1 MSGVNTFLSMVAV
14 IIIISYVG
22 AGLSATYLQMGKQL
36 GYVQL
41 VGPIYTFGDITDQ
54 IGYAEDDPRIKALVL
69 FVNSPGGGAYACME
83 IRRYIENMSKP
94 NIAVIDE
101 LGASGAYYIA
111 SAADEIMAHAN
122 TITGSI
128 GVISVWEDYSVYLE
142 NEGIKFHVW
151 KSGEAKDLYEPWRS
165 PTAEENETIQKNL
178 DEIYDVLVEDIARG
192 RPNLT
197 VEETRMVANGSIYTG
212 IEALELG
219 LVDELGDYR
228 LAVKRATSRVGLN
241 RYLTRDLALSDR
253 EVLAGLFFS
262 YLVSGV
268 TIMVAIS
275 LATIGIIKT
284 SIRRRERSAME
295 RSRPRGV

>member
-1 MSGVNTFLSMVAV
+1 LSGLNTFLSMLAV
-14 IIIISYVG
+14 IIIISYIG
-22 AGLSATYLQMGKQL
+22 AGISATYLQMGKQL

-41 VGPIYTFGDITDQ
+41 VGPIYSFGDVTDQ
-54 IGYAEDDPRIKALVL
+54 IGYAEDDHRIKGVVL
-69 FVNSPGGGAYACME
+69 YVNSPGGSAYACME
-83 IRRYIENMSKP
+83 IRRYVENMSKP

-122 TITGSI
+122 TLTGSI
-128 GVISVWEDYSVYLE
+128 GVISIWEDYSVWLE
-142 NEGIKFHVW
+142 KEGIQFHVW
-151 KSGEAKDLYEPWRS
+151 KSGDAKDLYEPWRS

-197 VEETRMVANGSIYTG
+197 EEETRKVANGSIYTG
-212 IEALELG
+212 IEALDLG

-228 LAVKRATSRVGLN
+228 QAVEKVAERTNVR
-241 RYLTRDLALSDR
+241 RYFTRDLALTDR
-253 EVLAGLFFS
+253 EVLAGLFMA

-268 TIMVAIS
+268 TIIVAIS
-275 LATIGIIKT
+275 LATIGIFKA
-284 SIRRRERSAME
+284 SIRRRERAGIE
-295 RSRPRGV
+295 RTRMHGV

>member
-1 MSGVNTFLSMVAV
+1 LSGLNTFLSMLAL
-14 IIIISYVG
+14 IIIVSYIG
-22 AGLSATYLQMGKQL
+22 AGLSSTYLQMGKQL
-36 GYVQL
+36 GVIQL

-54 IGYAEDDPRIKALVL
+54 IGYAEDDPRIKGLVL

-83 IRRYIENMSKP
+83 VRRYIENMSKP

-101 LGASGAYYIA
+101 VGASGAYYIA

-122 TITGSI
+122 TLTGSI
-128 GVISVWEDYSVYLE
+128 GVISVWEDYSVWLE
-142 NEGIKFHVW
+142 NEGVKYHVW

-165 PTAEENETIQKNL
+165 PTAEENETIQQNL
-178 DEIYDVLVEDIARG
+178 DEIYDTLVRDIARG

-197 VEETRMVANGSIYTG
+197 VDETRKVANGSIYTG
-212 IEALELG
+212 IEALDLG

-228 LAVKRATSRVGLN
+228 QALKSVASRADTN

-253 EVLAGLFFS
+253 EVLADLFIS

-268 TIMVAIS
+268 TILVAIS
-275 LATIGIIKT
+275 LATIGILKMST
-284 SIRRRERSAME
+284 RRRERAEIE
-295 RSRPRGV
+295 RSRLRGV